1 MTKFVYC
8 LAVCALLGQISMAR
22 AEEAV
27 GEDLLLGASVGGVDS
42 VPEDV
47 AEGQENDKVASF
59 ISMITKPLS
68 LFFSADDEVGEDGKK
83 ETFLER
89 SQRLAEEG
97 SLEDQMNLAYM
108 YLYGTNGVEE
118 NFELAFKY
126 YSMAA
131 QQNDPIALNNL
142 GSLYFSGIGTHV
154 NAKKALELF
163 QKASDLGNDNASVN
177 LAFIYLT
184 GGTKDVVRNQ
194 KAMKLFQKAAKS
206 GNKIAGFMLG
216 YAYYKGFVVP
226 QDYEQAYK
234 LVKSAATGEAR
245 LDEAQLVLAEM
256 YTSGYGTVQNYQN
269 AITSVKS
276 AVSQGNKEAFMIMA
290 KIYTD
295 GKISLPN
302 LVMAHALYNIAAAQN
317 IPGAEKK
324 RDKVAAVL
332 DLQMLAQAQEIA
344 QNFKASPSELTEYV
358 RQTFGTGIRHYIDN
372 NMVK

>member
-1 MTKFVYC
+1 
-8 LAVCALLGQISMAR
+8 
-22 AEEAV
+22 
-27 GEDLLLGASVGGVDS
+27 
-42 VPEDV
+42 
-47 AEGQENDKVASF
+47 
-59 ISMITKPLS
+59 
-68 LFFSADDEVGEDGKK
+68 
-83 ETFLER
+83 
-89 SQRLAEEG
+89 
-97 SLEDQMNLAYM
+97 
-108 YLYGTNGVEE
+108 
-118 NFELAFKY
+118 
-126 YSMAA
+126 
-131 QQNDPIALNNL
+131 
-142 GSLYFSGIGTHV
+142 
-154 NAKKALELF
+154 
-163 QKASDLGNDNASVN
+163 
-177 LAFIYLT
+177 LT

-302 LVMAHALYNIAAAQN
+302 LVMAHALYILPRRR
-317 IPGAEKK
+317 IFRGRKK
-324 RDKVAAVL
+324 SVIRLLRCWICKCWRRHRKL
-332 DLQMLAQAQEIA
+332 RRTLRLRLQ
-344 QNFKASPSELTEYV
+344 S
-358 RQTFGTGIRHYIDN
+358 
-372 NMVK
+372 